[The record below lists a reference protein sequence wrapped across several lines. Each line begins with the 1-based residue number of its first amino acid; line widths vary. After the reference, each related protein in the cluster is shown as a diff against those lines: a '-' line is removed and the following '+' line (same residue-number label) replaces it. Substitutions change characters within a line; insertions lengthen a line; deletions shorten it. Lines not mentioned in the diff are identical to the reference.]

1 MSRSVERVLEEAHLS
16 GDLKLNGRKLKEFPS
31 TDKYDLHDTVFADLS
46 RNRFS
51 ELPVE
56 ITRFWCLEHL
66 NLYHNTLR
74 SIPDSITY
82 LQSLVYLDISH
93 NQLSVLPSS
102 IFHLPLEI
110 LLASNNK
117 LQSLPSELG
126 YCKTLAELDV
136 SCNQISRLPAQLGVL
151 TLLRSLNIRCNML
164 LEIPI
169 ELTYLRLTRLD
180 MSRNRIASLPIELKN
195 MSSTLEILRLA
206 DNPLMAPP
214 AVVCARGMVHVFKW
228 LELRCSKQENKKS
241 SFQGETKNKKKYDLP
256 KNQFNDSSSIDW
268 PFLSSDISIP
278 MYSPLDE
285 KLSRTKSPEKRG
297 SDLDIDKPLNPRSGS
312 TKSLDSQTLS
322 MNKMNMKNQMFDNQ
336 VGEKCH
342 LQTYREYKESL
353 RQQRTVDS
361 VYKCSQRELSN
372 GNSKS
377 PILQESVPIPVP
389 VSVPVTE
396 PKITQSSDMKVK
408 SSPIKEPPPSMCEKL
423 VVKSLTRTK
432 SKNLN
437 DIPFDKMQ
445 FTMRRE
451 YEKAKEEAEL
461 IRQLR
466 ITIESRLK
474 VVLPEDLS
482 SALND
487 GVVLCHFANH
497 IMPHSV
503 ASIHVP
509 SPTVPKLTT
518 ARCRRN
524 VDNFL
529 EACRKIGIEDE
540 LLCNRNDILEMKE
553 NILPTV
559 AVIVCK
565 LLKKSNQL
573 SLNSQHRKLLN
584 VESFDQNHI
593 NASGVVVLSRQ
604 RIIFEKFS
612 TALCLLIFVSVN
624 LLLYICP
631 IPS

>member
-297 SDLDIDKPLNPRSGS
+297 SDLDIDKPLNPSYRSGS

-466 ITIESRLK
+466 I
-474 VVLPEDLS
+474 
-482 SALND
+482 
-487 GVVLCHFANH
+487 
-497 IMPHSV
+497 
-503 ASIHVP
+503 
-509 SPTVPKLTT
+509 PKLTT